1 MSLNVVTMMGRLV
14 ADPELRT
21 TTGGSEVCSFRIA
34 VDRPVSKDANAQKA
48 DFFTVVAW
56 EGTALFVSRYF
67 SKGSMIAVNGRL
79 QNRTYE
85 ERNGEKKTVNEII
98 AKEVSFCGSKNE
110 GTAPAAPTPPNTPN
124 STGYYNP
131 SNIHN
136 TSGFSTAAPADFEEI
151 VDDDDTPF

>member
-1 MSLNVVTMMGRLV
+1 MGRLV

-34 VDRPVSKDANAQKA
+34 VDRPVSKDATAPKA

-79 QNRTYE
+79 QSRTYE
-85 ERNGEKKTVNEII
+85 ERYGSGEKKTVVEIL

-110 GTAPAAPTPPNTPN
+110 GYAPAAPTPPNNPPAN
-124 STGYYNP
+124 STGSYTP
-131 SNIHN
+131 SYINT

-151 VDDDDTPF
+151 VDDDDIPF